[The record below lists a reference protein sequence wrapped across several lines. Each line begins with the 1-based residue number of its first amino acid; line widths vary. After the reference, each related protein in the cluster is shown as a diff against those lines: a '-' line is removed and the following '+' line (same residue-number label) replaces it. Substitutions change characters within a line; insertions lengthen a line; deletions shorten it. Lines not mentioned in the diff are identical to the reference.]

1 MPGIFGCCAKEGNSS
16 LAKKMLSLLTHG
28 EDWFEG
34 KFLHHQ
40 FGFHGVVDAKP
51 RLENCYASSNDK
63 SAVVYGNI
71 YSYKDQKL
79 SKNKAETVLS
89 LYKKYGLDFL
99 KDING
104 SFVLSIYDGGKLIIA
119 ADKLG
124 SKNLL
129 YTTKSDGI
137 LYSSEIKAILADKSI
152 ETTLNHEAIAEFFTF
167 SFPLDNKTFFEGIK
181 LLPPASILICHQDK
195 MLIKRYWDFKFDR
208 RKQKD
213 LTALI
218 KEFEEIMEKAVEIR
232 MADKDKIGIF
242 LSGGLDSRLIAGFAK
257 RIADI
262 TNKELISFTF
272 GTKGGWQ
279 EKIASKVASELGIE
293 NRFYEIPSDSIS
305 KYAEEVVYKGDGHI
319 RIRDAH
325 FISLLDK
332 VRSECEDVLVGFFCD
347 TIFGTHLSK
356 DILQISSKDK
366 FVGYLFNKYKVKQIA
381 EHIPTIFS
389 KNFPNNLGEKIKEN
403 FVNTVMEIPFD
414 SYGNIAHY
422 WDLRQRGRRYILPMS
437 NYIEWYVK
445 AMDPF
450 LDDKVV
456 DFAVN
461 IPLELKFRKKIIHIA
476 CESIFPNLSDIPL
489 EDTGAPP
496 HTVGVSRILP
506 IARRFALAKA
516 KSVVERIS
524 FGKILFE
531 PKDYRG
537 YEYWLKTGSKKYVY
551 DILLQSSTLYSTPI
565 FNQKYVDN
573 IVHEHMKGKSNYDQ
587 LICDLINFKLINKM
601 FFTGDTKNE

>member
-1 MPGIFGCCAKEGNSS
+1 MPGVFGYYGKEKNDT
-16 LAKKMLSLLTHG
+16 LANDMASLLTHG
-28 EDWFEG
+28 ENWFSGEC
-34 KFLHHQ
+34 LYHE
-40 FGFHGVVDAKP
+40 FGFHGVVDFKSHKDNYVF
-51 RLENCYASSNDK
+51 LDDK
-63 SAVVYGNI
+63 SLVVYGNI
-71 YSYKDQKL
+71 YSFRGKNLGD
-79 SKNKAETVLS
+79 NKAETVLS
-89 LYKKYGLDFL
+89 LYEKYGLDFL

-119 ADKLG
+119 ADRLG

-208 RKQKD
+208 KKQKD
-213 LTALI
+213 FTTLI
-218 KEFEEIMEKAVEIR
+218 KEFEKIMEKAVEIR

-257 RIADI
+257 RIADR

-325 FISLLDK
+325 FISLLSK
-332 VRSECEDVLVGFFCD
+332 VKSEVDTVLVGFFCSEL
-347 TIFGTHLSK
+347 FGEMLSANVSGVSTK
-356 DILQISSKDK
+356 AEL
-366 FVGYLFNKYKVKQIA
+366 VEYLFSKYEVKQTA
-381 EHIPTIFS
+381 GHIPEIFQRS
-389 KNFPNNLGEKIKEN
+389 SLINLKRVKEN
-403 FVNTVMEIPFD
+403 FIKTVNGIPFD
-414 SYGNIAHY
+414 SYDEIADY
-422 WDLRQRGRRYILPMS
+422 WELRQRDRRYILPLS
-437 NYIEWYVK
+437 NYISCY
-445 AMDPF
+445 
-450 LDDKVV
+450 LDVRLPYLDNEVI

-461 IPLELKFRKKIIHIA
+461 LPLELRFGKSFIHKALKHIFPDLANIPLEKSGVPPDTTGLPLILFKMKRLADARLKTLI
-476 CESIFPNLSDIPL
+476 
-489 EDTGAPP
+489 
-496 HTVGVSRILP
+496 
-506 IARRFALAKA
+506 
-516 KSVVERIS
+516 ERIS
-524 FGKILFE
+524 FGKVLIK
-531 PKDYRG
+531 PPDYKG
-537 YEYWLKTGSKKYVY
+537 YEYWLRTGSKKYVEGA
-551 DILLQSSTLYSTPI
+551 LLQEPNEI
-565 FNQKYVDN
+565 FNREYIRK
-573 IVHEHMKGKSNYDQ
+573 IVEEHMKGKKNHDQ
-587 LICDLINFKLINKM
+587 IICDVLNINLLMDKFIERKAIR
-601 FFTGDTKNE
+601 